1 MEMEIETG
9 PISNYARNKKIP
21 KQTVMGNDKAEMY
34 VREEGSDYADHSR
47 DSPQRL
53 QNKFDVALQRMMEEF
68 RRKKLN
74 KATSSSMNKT

>member
-47 DSPQRL
+47 DSPTRL
-53 QNKFDVALQRMMEEF
+53 QD
-68 RRKKLN
+68 KLN
-74 KATSSSMNKT
+74 AALLRLMEKFKRDKLNTARSSSINKQ